1 MKNVFEKI
9 VDRLEELKSEKE
21 IGSHKVMIKEAIEIV
36 NQVAGE
42 YGKDGWIPISS
53 GNLPDENTKVWC
65 INADGETMAGCVRW
79 DEDEQDFTA
88 WGRIGAYNDWM
99 PQVVA
104 WMSIVPYKEG
114 D

>member
-1 MKNVFEKI
+1 
-9 VDRLEELKSEKE
+9 
-21 IGSHKVMIKEAIEIV
+21 
-36 NQVAGE
+36 
-42 YGKDGWIPISS
+42 
-53 GNLPDENTKVWC
+53 
-65 INADGETMAGCVRW
+65 MAGCVRW

-99 PQVVA
+99 TQVVA